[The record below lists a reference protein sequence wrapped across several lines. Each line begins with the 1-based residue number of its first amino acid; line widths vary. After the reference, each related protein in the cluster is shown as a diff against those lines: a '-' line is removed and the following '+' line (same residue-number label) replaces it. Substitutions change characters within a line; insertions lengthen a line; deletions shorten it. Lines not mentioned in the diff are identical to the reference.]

1 MKFAI
6 STAFLSFAGLVSSAN
21 IAARQFCAEAVR
33 FGVLSVSSP
42 TGASSFNAG
51 DDIAI
56 KVDLNCAVNHFNIVP
71 RFLDYAINVP
81 ASVNNGH
88 EPDIVLARRTL
99 PAGALSDSFTTKIP
113 HGFFFAGA
121 AYQVIFTNTYPIN
134 GTDGSEVLIQEG
146 MLQPITINT

>member
-6 STAFLSFAGLVSSAN
+6 STALLSFAGLVASAN
-21 IAARQFCAEAVR
+21 ISARQSCPEAVR
-33 FGVLSVSSP
+33 FGILSVSSP

-56 KVDLNCAVNHFNIVP
+56 KVDLNCAIKNFNIVP
-71 RFLDYAINVP
+71 RFLDYTIIVP

-88 EPDIVLARRTL
+88 EPAIVLARRTL

-121 AYQVIFTNTYPIN
+121 AYQVFFTNTFPIN
-134 GTDGSEVLIQEG
+134 GTDGSEVLTQG
-146 MLQPITINT
+146 GLSQPITINA